1 MPVMLLPASQAG
13 AASVAAEEGVM
24 ASWQSTSASYRLM
37 LAPGLRSI
45 KTSAFDLYTL
55 MGI

>member
-1 MPVMLLPASQAG
+1 
-13 AASVAAEEGVM
+13 M